1 METILITGLVGCIS
15 FVFGYGMHIQDVKKN
30 LKNCL
35 RPYLDDANGL
45 YWRIDTNAAIIAQ
58 AKKDRGE
65 K

>member
-1 METILITGLVGCIS
+1 MEIILIVVLAMAIA
-15 FVFGYGMHIQDVKKN
+15 FIIGYAAHIQDVKKN

-35 RPYLDDANGL
+35 RPYLDDADGL